1 MKSVRHRMPATV
13 HVAPSHHSPTD
24 SSNSDTSSDNGQDNP
39 NARNDHNVADALLSA
54 AQSSMP
60 QPVQN
65 TDSPEASRRGGRAH
79 RATARRGQSSVQRR
93 AQMSL
98 TRGGLASP
106 RTYRPRISAQEKLS
120 TVYRVLRDDCRW
132 TIQEFLTAW
141 ISDEV
146 LDDCGRYQRAPW
158 RRKVIRELTQ
168 DEGFRA
174 RCGLSSE
181 AVDLAT
187 IKIELLALIE
197 QQPVFGRYVPGA
209 SIESIDFQQ
218 TFQTIRDSAPAWHHL
233 ITSLLY
239 NTRAHR
245 ESYPAQVA
253 RGLPQQVFIITAFV
267 CHAQSKKSSSFFQT
281 LLSVY
286 LHGSGVKRRVL
297 DTLHGLGIC
306 HSYNTINRRME
317 KVATEAR
324 V

>member
-1 MKSVRHRMPATV
+1 
-13 HVAPSHHSPTD
+13 
-24 SSNSDTSSDNGQDNP
+24 
-39 NARNDHNVADALLSA
+39 
-54 AQSSMP
+54 
-60 QPVQN
+60 
-65 TDSPEASRRGGRAH
+65 
-79 RATARRGQSSVQRR
+79 
-93 AQMSL
+93 MS
-98 TRGGLASP
+98 T
-106 RTYRPRISAQEKLS
+106 QEKLS

-158 RRKVIRELTQ
+158 RRKAIRELAQ
-168 DEGFRA
+168 DEDFRA
-174 RCGLSSE
+174 KCGLSSE
-181 AVDLAT
+181 AVDLAM
-187 IKIELLALIE
+187 IKTELLALIE
-197 QQPVFGRYVPGA
+197 QQPVFGRYIPGA

-218 TFQTIRDSAPAWHHL
+218 AFQTIHVSAPVWHRL

-253 RGLPQQVFIITAFV
+253 RGLPQQVFMVTAFV
-267 CHAQSKKSSSFFQT
+267 CHAQFKKSSSFFQT

-317 KVATEAR
+317 KVAAEAR